1 MAVPTTPTEQRRLPE
16 PPTIT
21 KRALSIGR
29 AIGSPVGAVIFAF
42 VLGAIVV
49 AATGSDPF
57 LAYGDL
63 LCGGIGLFCPANVYP
78 SFQISETLVYAT
90 PLILAGLAVAIAF
103 KASLFNIGA
112 EGQLILGAIATTVV
126 GIKLANWPGWILLPL
141 VLLAGTLAGA
151 LWGGIVGVLKA
162 TVGAHEVVTTIMLNY
177 VAQFLLEDLIVG
189 GPLQAPGQSSITAP
203 IGKGAQLGRLLPQSG
218 TFLGLPGGVYRVH
231 AGLFVALAAA
241 VIFWFLLQRTV
252 FGYELR
258 SVGQSTR
265 AARYAGI
272 SVPRTIIMTMLISGA
287 FAGLAGA
294 VVISGLRHSL
304 TDVYRS
310 ETTGF
315 DAITVALL
323 GQNAAIGAVIAAI
336 FLAALHIGGQFMQGD
351 AGVSSNLVD
360 TLQALILFCIAANFV
375 RSLKLRLPA
384 LRQMPPSKS
393 KEAPGVAAVATDTEP
408 SATPNVKETT

>member
-1 MAVPTTPTEQRRLPE
+1 V
-16 PPTIT
+16 PPTIA
-21 KRALSIGR
+21 KRALWAGR
-29 AIGSPVGAVIFAF
+29 ALGSPLGAIIFAF

-49 AATGSDPF
+49 AVSGNDPF

-78 SFQISETLVYAT
+78 SFQVSETLVYT
-90 PLILAGLAVAIAF
+90 IPLILAGLSVAIAF
-103 KASLFNIGA
+103 RANLFNIGA
-112 EGQLILGAIATTVV
+112 EGQLILGAIVTTIV
-126 GIKLANWPGWILLPL
+126 GVKLANWPGWILLPL
-141 VLLAGTLAGA
+141 VLLAGALAGA
-151 LWGGIVGVLKA
+151 VWGGIVGVLKA
-162 TVGAHEVVTTIMLNY
+162 VLGAHEVVTTIMLNY
-177 VAQFLLEDLIVG
+177 VAQFLLEYLIVG
-189 GPLQAPGQSSITAP
+189 GPLQAPGQSSVTAP
-203 IGKGAQLGRLLPQSG
+203 IGKGAQLPRLIPQTG

-231 AGLFVALAAA
+231 AGIFIALAAA
-241 VIFWFLLQRTV
+241 VVFWFLLQRTV

-258 SVGQSTR
+258 SVGQSPR

-272 SVPRTIIMTMLISGA
+272 SVSRTIIVTMLISGA

-304 TDVYRS
+304 TDIYRS

-323 GQNAAIGAVIAAI
+323 GQNTAIGAVLAAF

-360 TLQALILFCIAANFV
+360 ALQALILFCIAANFIS
-375 RSLKLRLPA
+375 SLKLRLPA
-384 LRQMPPSKS
+384 LRQVPPSKS
-393 KEAPGVAAVATDTEP
+393 EVAPGVAAVTTGSEP
-408 SATPNVKETT
+408 SATTNVNDTA